1 MDEIERYYINIYHTL
16 DPEFGYNFEGRGNK
30 NKILSE
36 ETLKK
41 RSNSIS
47 GRRHPFYGKFNEEA
61 PFYGHKHSEEAK
73 KKISDALSGEN
84 NYNYG
89 KPLPLNVKKKISLNK
104 NTSSYFRVSKHHD
117 KRYKQGF
124 IWQYSYYENNLRKKI
139 RRVNLE
145 SLEKEVK
152 SQGLEWFKISD
163 ENIPQESEDNS
174 SQISNRKKEY
184 AYVVECG
191 FTK

>member
-41 RSNSIS
+41 RSKSIS

-124 IWQYSYYENNLRKKI
+124 IWQYSYYENNINFYITHIITYKNQYCHDVIKMNKDKI
-139 RRVNLE
+139 RTYDELNIN
-145 SLEKEVK
+145 EKEVL
-152 SQGLEWFKISD
+152 SVFRQ
-163 ENIPQESEDNS
+163 
-174 SQISNRKKEY
+174 
-184 AYVVECG
+184 
-191 FTK
+191 